1 VNARVRSFLFSIQ
14 TKMVLAIAA
23 VIVLAIFLSGVVFVF
38 RTREE
43 RREQAL
49 DRVAAASPAI
59 YQQAF
64 FALLPRDEDE
74 RQFYEILRD
83 LSQEQDVRILILSTD
98 GTVLY
103 ETSEQLTGQ
112 RIVVPE
118 SGREDIQRGFVSW
131 QPPDGF
137 GEPNLTFV
145 SASSRFVTGSGQEL
159 PFRIVLAVESDT
171 IASAWL
177 GVLPGLI
184 LAALVAVPL
193 ASIAGIVLAR
203 QVAQPVRRL
212 TRASEAIARGDFDQR
227 VDLDRD
233 DEIGRLARS
242 FTVMSQRVGERDTQ
256 MRALLANVS
265 HDLKTPMTSITGYA
279 QSLVDGTAPAH
290 ETPRIGAV
298 IRDEAMHVNAL
309 LADLLYLGEIDA
321 GQIITRRETVP
332 LEELAS
338 RCLRRI
344 EPVTRMKQ
352 IDLQVDVPENVELRD
367 VDPEKLERAM
377 TNVLENAAK
386 FTPSGGEITVRGWSE
401 NGAAPPRVLFSVT
414 NSGSSIAEDEL
425 PRVFD
430 RFFRGDRSR
439 RTSTGSGLGLAITRE
454 LVELNHGR
462 IDARNE
468 PRGGVTFTMAFSG

>member
-1 VNARVRSFLFSIQ
+1 MNARVRSFLFSIQ

-468 PRGGVTFTMAFSG
+468 PRGGVTFTMAFSR